1 MPGSGPSPPPNG
13 GRAPRM
19 PAAWAYAL
27 LGVALG
33 LAAPAGALAIR
44 VLGGVRDVPAELVR
58 NEFFYGYQLLG
69 SCAAFGAAGWIVGRR
84 ADRYRA
90 GRDLYRDLA
99 EHDGLTR
106 LANGRAFLER
116 YRRAVEHSVRYSE
129 PLALLLIDV
138 DELKSINDTHGHAAG
153 DAALR
158 HVADVLR
165 QCKREDDVAA
175 RWGGDE
181 FALLLRGA
189 DDAAAR
195 RQADALIGGLRRKPL
210 RVGGVERTVSVT
222 VGVATTRGEES
233 DTLFQRADLALYA
246 GKAGGRDRAVS
257 DRQRRVEAR
266 SLPTPR
272 PDASASIAREGAEP
286 ESTGDSKAAVPG
298 RSLP

>member
-1 MPGSGPSPPPNG
+1 MPGLGPAPSGNG
-13 GRAPRM
+13 GRGPRM
-19 PAAWAYAL
+19 PAAWSYAL
-27 LGVALG
+27 LGIALG

-44 VLGGVRDVPAELVR
+44 ILGGVDDIPGELLR

-69 SCAAFGAAGWIVGRR
+69 SCAAFGTTGWIVGRR

-99 EHDGLTR
+99 EHDALTR

-116 YRRAVEHSVRYSE
+116 YRRAVEHSVRYRE
-129 PLALLLIDV
+129 PLALLLIDL
-138 DELKSINDTHGHAAG
+138 DDLKSINDTLGHAFG

-165 QCKREDDVAA
+165 ECKRDDDVAA

-195 RQADALIGGLRRKPL
+195 RQADALIDGLRRKPL
-210 RVGGVERTVSVT
+210 RVGAVERPVSVT
-222 VGVATTRGEES
+222 VGVATTCGEETE
-233 DTLFQRADLALYA
+233 TLFQRADLALYA
-246 GKAGGRDRAVS
+246 GKAGGRNRAVS
-257 DRQRRVEAR
+257 DRQRRA
-266 SLPTPR
+266 
-272 PDASASIAREGAEP
+272 EG
-286 ESTGDSKAAVPG
+286 
-298 RSLP
+298 

>member
-1 MPGSGPSPPPNG
+1 
-13 GRAPRM
+13 M
-19 PAAWAYAL
+19 PAAWSYAL
-27 LGVALG
+27 LGIALG

-44 VLGGVRDVPAELVR
+44 ILGGVDDVPGELLR

-69 SCAAFGAAGWIVGRR
+69 SCAAFGTTGWIVGRR

-99 EHDGLTR
+99 EHDALTR

-116 YRRAVEHSVRYSE
+116 YRRAVEHSVRYRE
-129 PLALLLIDV
+129 PLALLLIDL
-138 DELKSINDTHGHAAG
+138 DDLKSINDTLGHAFG

-165 QCKREDDVAA
+165 ECKRDDDVAA

-195 RQADALIGGLRRKPL
+195 RQADAMIDGLREKAAPRRSRRAA
-210 RVGGVERTVSVT
+210 RVGHGRRRDDLRGGDRHALPAGRPRALRGKGRRTKP
-222 VGVATTRGEES
+222 G
-233 DTLFQRADLALYA
+233 
-246 GKAGGRDRAVS
+246 
-257 DRQRRVEAR
+257 RQRPTAAR
-266 SLPTPR
+266 RGLTP
-272 PDASASIAREGAEP
+272 
-286 ESTGDSKAAVPG
+286 PG
-298 RSLP
+298 RRDG